1 MKTVLLVAFVALV
14 AVSVSAQSEPSKNA
28 ENNLYSLALKTS
40 ILQMEK
46 DWGHIDDSVRG
57 EEIRT
62 DYRHMIVEKDSLI
75 TDGLPA
81 EFDNHSV
88 EYLDHEGLMARCRKL
103 GKSYATVVIRPIKN
117 EGPTLKVAVVVYGA
131 SYKKHRLQLGLSDWS
146 DVEFRYDCDQ
156 QKFVVSSV
164 KLGGI

>member
-28 ENNLYSLALKTS
+28 EDNLYSLALKTS

-46 DWGHIDDSVRG
+46 DWGHIDDSVLG

-62 DYRHMIVEKDSLI
+62 DYRHMIVEKESLI
-75 TDGLPA
+75 TDGLPT
-81 EFDNHSV
+81 EFADHSV
-88 EYLDHEGLMARCRKL
+88 EYLDHEGLVARYRKL
-103 GKSYATVVIRPIKN
+103 GKSYATLVIRPIQN
-117 EGPTLKVAVVVYGA
+117 EGPRLKVAVVVYWV
-131 SYKKHRLQLGLSDWS
+131 SYKKHRLELGLSDWS
-146 DVEFRYDCDQ
+146 NVEFRYDCDQ
-156 QKFVVSSV
+156 QQFVVSSV

>member
-1 MKTVLLVAFVALV
+1 MKTALLVAFVALTV
-14 AVSVSAQSEPSKNA
+14 VSVPAQSEPPKNF
-28 ENNLYSLALKTS
+28 ENNLYALALKTS

-46 DWGHIDDSVRG
+46 DWGHIDDSGRS

-81 EFDNHSV
+81 EFENHAV
-88 EYLDHEGLMARCRKL
+88 EYLDHEGLAARCRKL
-103 GKSYATVVIRPIKN
+103 GKSYATLAIRPIQN
-117 EGPTLKVAVVVYGA
+117 EGPTLKVAVVVYWV
-131 SYKKHRLQLGLSDWS
+131 KLQKHRLELGLSDWS
-146 DVEFRYDCDQ
+146 NVEFRYDCDQ
-156 QKFVVSSV
+156 QQFVVSSV

>member
-1 MKTVLLVAFVALV
+1 MKTALLVAFVALI

-46 DWGHIDDSVRG
+46 DWGHIDDSART

-81 EFDNHSV
+81 EFENHLV
-88 EYLDHEGLMARCRKL
+88 EYLDHEGLMARYRKL
-103 GKSYATVVIRPIKN
+103 GKSYATLVIRPIQN
-117 EGPTLKVAVVVYGA
+117 EGTTLKVAVVVYWV
-131 SYKKHRLQLGLSDWS
+131 SYKKHRLLLGLSDWS
-146 DVEFRYDCDQ
+146 NVEFRYDCDQ
-156 QKFVVSSV
+156 RQFVVSSV

>member
-1 MKTVLLVAFVALV
+1 MKIALLVAFLAFN

-28 ENNLYSLALKTS
+28 ENNLYSVALKTS

-75 TDGLPA
+75 TNGLPA
-81 EFDNHSV
+81 QFDNHLV
-88 EYLDHEGLMARCRKL
+88 EYLDHEGLVARYR
-103 GKSYATVVIRPIKN
+103 SWAIR
-117 EGPTLKVAVVVYGA
+117 T
-131 SYKKHRLQLGLSDWS
+131 QLLSFDPS
-146 DVEFRYDCDQ
+146 RTKAPC
-156 QKFVVSSV
+156 
-164 KLGGI
+164 

>member
-1 MKTVLLVAFVALV
+1 MKTALLVAFVALI
-14 AVSVSAQSEPSKNA
+14 AVSVSAQSEPSKNV

-46 DWGHIDDSVRG
+46 DWGHIDDSARS

-88 EYLDHEGLMARCRKL
+88 EYLDHEGLMARYTKL
-103 GKSYATVVIRPIKN
+103 GKSYATLVIRPIQN
-117 EGPTLKVAVVVYGA
+117 EGPTLKVAVVVYWVT
-131 SYKKHRLQLGLSDWS
+131 YKKHRLSL
-146 DVEFRYDCDQ
+146 DCQ
-156 QKFVVSSV
+156 TGAMSSFATTATNNSSS
-164 KLGGI
+164 

>member
-1 MKTVLLVAFVALV
+1 MKIALLVAFLAFN

-28 ENNLYSLALKTS
+28 ENNLYSVALKTS

-81 EFDNHSV
+81 EFDDHSV
-88 EYLDHEGLMARCRKL
+88 EYLDHEGLVARYRKL
-103 GKSYATVVIRPIKN
+103 GKSYATLVIRPIQN
-117 EGPTLKVAVVVYGA
+117 EGAMLKVAVVVYWV
-131 SYKKHRLQLGLSDWS
+131 SYKKHRLALGLSDWS
-146 DVEFRYDCDQ
+146 NVEFRYDCDQ
-156 QKFVVSSV
+156 QQFVVSSV